1 MISCLIRQLHTAIPV
16 ISHCNDFCSKIPITF
31 DHISLPAL
39 QQFEILADKQH
50 HDMMNLEPIEY
61 LRLHDL
67 FRRSQCRL
75 TVLTFSVPISVQ
87 SLLIPILAQ
96 SPALKKL
103 EIFVNRTIARKVSGL
118 LHREQEMVRNLKGL
132 CITEAPDSV
141 ARSCLLE
148 EEDQFY
154 AMVLSRSDGNCDS
167 RLEALILSL
176 DSSWGNNQW
185 LDIPLPTRS
194 PFRNLL
200 KIKEEAM
207 DVKLLLDGKD
217 YLVDEE
223 ARVTFFGD

>member
-1 MISCLIRQLHTAIPV
+1 
-16 ISHCNDFCSKIPITF
+16 
-31 DHISLPAL
+31 
-39 QQFEILADKQH
+39 
-50 HDMMNLEPIEY
+50 
-61 LRLHDL
+61 
-67 FRRSQCRL
+67 
-75 TVLTFSVPISVQ
+75 
-87 SLLIPILAQ
+87 
-96 SPALKKL
+96 
-103 EIFVNRTIARKVSGL
+103 
-118 LHREQEMVRNLKGL
+118 MVRNLKEL